1 MYTVSTDTG
10 LADTP
15 IDVECAN
22 GRSHRPCG
30 QRPISYR
37 VARDGTPQYD
47 GWIDVHKT
55 HHVSA
60 KVLRGSVQELV
71 IVLTVQV
78 AYYVHPPTHRIVATC
93 GGN

>member
-1 MYTVSTDTG
+1 M
-10 LADTP
+10 ADLT
-15 IDVECAN
+15 AH
-22 GRSHRPCG
+22 SG

-55 HHVSA
+55 HHDSA
-60 KVLRGSVQELV
+60 EVLRGSVQELV

-78 AYYVHPPTHRIVATC
+78 AYYVRRPTHRIVATC